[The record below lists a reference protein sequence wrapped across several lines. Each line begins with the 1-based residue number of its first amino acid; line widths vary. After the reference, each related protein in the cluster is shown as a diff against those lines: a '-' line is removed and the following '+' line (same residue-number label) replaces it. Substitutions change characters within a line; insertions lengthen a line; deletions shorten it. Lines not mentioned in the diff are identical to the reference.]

1 MKLSTALAATGFLVA
16 TTFASGAT
24 FQTILT
30 EIDQNTP
37 LIGPSTISLSDSGSI
52 AFVDNDKLYYYNR
65 VNPPV
70 LVDTD
75 WHIDSISLSG
85 SSLLTYQSTDQVKKG
100 IKQWDGSIITQLSD
114 PNLET
119 TYIPY
124 SVNNSGQVAW
134 NHKAPNG
141 SPGTD
146 ELHQYQPGTGELAV
160 TYYTE
165 WNALSSAGTALAPNG
180 TAYYIDFDD
189 PTSTIKSAAPNAD
202 SLSTPGIRPTRLLGA
217 NNNLVLFAADDYQG
231 NDPLGTYL
239 VDHYTGDAVTKLS
252 DNYDVFGGAV
262 TPGGRVAIAD
272 QDLTMELYDITY
284 YNGSQVKNF
293 SSIYAD
299 DFSLFEPNSSAP
311 MINDNAAGMVVFY
324 AYIDGLTTLFA
335 WDTLHDSYSILAQEG
350 QMIQVSDS
358 LDPVEIAYLYVNG
371 TFGGLYKGGL
381 AENNELV
388 FSFMDSDNVNRI
400 VSTVVPEPSLSA
412 LLVFGAATLLGR
424 RRQSIN

>member
-16 TTFASGAT
+16 ATFASGAT

-37 LIGPSTISLSDSGSI
+37 LQGGYNLALSNNGPI
-52 AFVDNDKLYYYNR
+52 AFVDDGKLYYYNR

-70 LVDTD
+70 LVATD
-75 WHIDSISLSG
+75 AQIHSISLSG
-85 SSLLTYQSTDQVKKG
+85 SSLLTYQSWDNTKG
-100 IKQWDGSIITQLSD
+100 IKQWDGSTITQLSD
-114 PNLET
+114 LNLAPASA
-119 TYIPY
+119 PY
-124 SVNNSGQVAW
+124 SVNSSGQVAW
-134 NHKAPNG
+134 NHKAANG

-165 WNALSSAGTALAPNG
+165 WNELSSAGTALAPNG

-189 PTSTIKSAAPNAD
+189 PTSTIKSAAPNAG
-202 SLSTPGIRPTRLLGA
+202 SLPTPGIRPTRLLGA

-239 VDHYTGDAVTKLS
+239 VDRNNNAVTQLS
-252 DNYDVFGGAV
+252 ANYDTFGGDV

-272 QDLTMELYDITY
+272 QNLTLELYDITY
-284 YNGSQVKNF
+284 YDGSQTKHF
-293 SSIYAD
+293 SDIYAD
-299 DFSLFEPNSSAP
+299 DFSLFQTDYTAP
-311 MINDNAAGMVVFY
+311 MINDNAAGMVVFP
-324 AYIDGLTTLFA
+324 AYIDGVPTLFA

-358 LDPVEIAYLYVNG
+358 LDPVEVLYLNLNQG
-371 TFGGLYKGGL
+371 NGGLYNDGFS
-381 AENNELV
+381 ENNELV
-388 FSFMDSDNVNRI
+388 FSFMDTDGITRI

-412 LLVFGAATLLGR
+412 LLVIGAAALLGR